1 MSRRSG
7 NAYITGWK
15 AFALL
20 PVAVP
25 VILFLKLFGI
35 GQSIDRSADEVAG
48 FIRDFIK
55 GTGGEWDWDDFICV
69 PIKAPELDSIRA
81 ETSMVELPLS
91 TAGIDELK
99 RLLVKAEALAGTRID

>member
-7 NAYITGWK
+7 DWHITGWK

-35 GQSIDRSADEVAG
+35 GQSTDRSADEVAG
-48 FIRDFIK
+48 FIRDFIE
-55 GTGGEWDWDDFICV
+55 GSGGEWDWDDFISV
-69 PIKAPELDSIRA
+69 PIKARELESIRA
-81 ETSMVELPLS
+81 EASMVELPLS
-91 TAGIDELK
+91 PTGIDELK
-99 RLLVKAEALAGTRID
+99 RLLVKAEALPGTPH

>member
-7 NAYITGWK
+7 NRYITGWK

-35 GQSIDRSADEVAG
+35 GQSTDRSANEVAG
-48 FIRDFIK
+48 FIRDFIE

-69 PIKAPELDSIRA
+69 PIKAPELDSIRRRSFHGRA
-81 ETSMVELPLS
+81 TPQPKPVS
-91 TAGIDELK
+91 TNRRGSW
-99 RLLVKAEALAGTRID
+99 

>member
-7 NAYITGWK
+7 DGHITGWK

-48 FIRDFIK
+48 FIRDFIE
-55 GTGGEWDWDDFICV
+55 GTGGEWDWDDFISV

-81 ETSMVELPLS
+81 EASMVELPLC